1 MLVSPLLYYHSAT
14 NGFNTFN
21 TERERERKKRE
32 GVMIGTIF
40 IIITREKQENSA
52 KLPDNARYSF

>member
-21 TERERERKKRE
+21 TERERERERE
-32 GVMIGTIF
+32 RKERV
-40 IIITREKQENSA
+40 
-52 KLPDNARYSF
+52 